1 MSLDSIKNKL
11 RDGVL
16 LVKER
21 LLHPERFIRG
31 SSEKAMRWTPEWD
44 RGKPLSPKER
54 IAARLQL
61 VVWLKELEHE
71 LIRETLADGEGLLAA
86 KVAKAEVANEENSK

>member
-1 MSLDSIKNKL
+1 MSVKNKL

-71 LIRETLADGEGLLAA
+71 LIRETIADGEELLAA
-86 KVAKAEVANEENSK
+86 REAKKEKQETPHG